1 MNDLAGV
8 NVQELKAMKARYS
21 EHMKFYRVHAI
32 NIELHARG
40 EALTAAELGKCA
52 ADVRRRMKTLPDI
65 YGGSDI
71 QHGIRET
78 LDAQAVALMEAS
90 AERRAEEAVR
100 ESAKKRE
107 APAEARSR

>member
-8 NVQELKAMKARYS
+8 SIPELRAMKARYA

-40 EALTAAELGKCA
+40 EALTATELGKCA
-52 ADVRRRMKTLPDI
+52 ADVRRRMKNLPDI
-65 YGGSDI
+65 YGGSAI
-71 QHGIRET
+71 QHGLRET
-78 LDAQAVALMEAS
+78 LEAQSVALMEAS
-90 AERRAEEAVR
+90 AERRAEDAVR